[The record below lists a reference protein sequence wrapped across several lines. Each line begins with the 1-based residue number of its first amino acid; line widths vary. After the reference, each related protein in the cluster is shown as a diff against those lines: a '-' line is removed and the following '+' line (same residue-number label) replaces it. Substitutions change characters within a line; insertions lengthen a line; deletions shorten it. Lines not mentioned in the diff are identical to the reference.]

1 MRPPQPNP
9 AMARD
14 ERGFGLM
21 ETLVALVMSV
31 VVAGA
36 LFAILEVSLRQT
48 SRVTDYI
55 QASQLGRTAM
65 TKIVDELHS
74 SCIAPGFAPVLEKS
88 TPSELRFVTA
98 FSGAAE
104 IASAQ
109 EHRIKFEGGVLS
121 DSSFANN
128 PASAWPAFTFKA
140 SSTSVTRIG
149 EHIEQS
155 EKNEPIFRYYK
166 YNTASNGGEEKGEKV
181 ALSALKEIPVVKELG
196 SAEAKET
203 AAVVIRFRALPT
215 NGNGKLNRGADMNTQ
230 VVFAFSAPGAEAT
243 IKDAPCN

>member
-1 MRPPQPNP
+1 
-9 AMARD
+9 
-14 ERGFGLM
+14 
-21 ETLVALVMSV
+21 MSV

-48 SRVTDYI
+48 TRVTDYI
-55 QASQLGRTAM
+55 QASQLGRITM

-74 SCIAPGFAPVLEKS
+74 ACIAPGFAPVLEKS

-128 PASAWPAFTFKA
+128 PASAWPTFTFKEG
-140 SSTSVTRIG
+140 STSVTRIG

-155 EKNEPIFRYYK
+155 EKEPVFRYYK
-166 YNTASNGGEEKGEKV
+166 YATASNGGEEEV
-181 ALSALKEIPVVKELG
+181 AGKKTATGLNALQEIPVVKELG
-196 SAEAKET
+196 SASAKET
-203 AAVVIRFRALPT
+203 AAVLIRFRALPT
-215 NGNGKLNRGADMNTQ
+215 NGNNKLNRGADMNTQ
-230 VVFAFSAPGAEAT
+230 VVLAFSAPGAEAT

>member
-1 MRPPQPNP
+1 MQPPHPNLDR
-9 AMARD
+9 ARD

-74 SCIAPGFAPVLEKS
+74 ACIAPGFAPVLEKS

-109 EHRIKFEGGVLS
+109 EHRIKFEGSVLS

-128 PASAWPAFTFKA
+128 PASAWPAFTFKE

-155 EKNEPIFRYYK
+155 EKEPVFRYYK
-166 YNTASNGGEEKGEKV
+166 YATASNGGEEKGAKV
-181 ALSALKEIPVVKELG
+181 ALSALTEIPVVKELG
-196 SAEAKET
+196 SAAAKET
-203 AAVVIRFRALPT
+203 AAVLIRFRALPA

-230 VVFAFSAPGAEAT
+230 VVFAFSAPGAEST